1 MNKKSNFFESLDK
14 LNIDGE
20 ILYFHNIKKAKL
32 GDKNKINQLPISY
45 KILLENLIRNFDG
58 KIITS
63 QDIDN
68 LINSKV
74 GSEIQFK
81 PSRVLMQDYT
91 GVPAVAD
98 LAAMRESLKKDNKDP
113 KIINPLDPVR

>member
-14 LNIDGE
+14 LNINGE

-74 GSEIQFK
+74 WNCLPNFK
-81 PSRVLMQDYT
+81 DRN
-91 GVPAVAD
+91 
-98 LAAMRESLKKDNKDP
+98 MRN
-113 KIINPLDPVR
+113 V